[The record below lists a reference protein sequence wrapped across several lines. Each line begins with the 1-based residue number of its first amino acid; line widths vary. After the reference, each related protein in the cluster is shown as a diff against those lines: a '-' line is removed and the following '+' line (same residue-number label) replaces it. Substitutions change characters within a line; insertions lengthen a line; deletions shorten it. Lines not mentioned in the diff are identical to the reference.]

1 MIINDPEVAK
11 RRTCSAALLL
21 HILKYWPG
29 AIDRGD
35 HPKDHFYVHFWQDL
49 SGDNIIRGGL
59 NS

>member
-21 HILKYWPG
+21 HILKYWPD

-35 HPKDHFYVHFWQDL
+35 HPKDHFYVHFW
-49 SGDNIIRGGL
+49 
-59 NS
+59 